1 MDYGI
6 VSILPPLIAILFA
19 IRTKQV
25 LISLIAGI
33 YTAELILSS
42 YHPLL
47 ATMNTVNRVI
57 LVFSQAW
64 VTKTIFFAFLIGA
77 IISLVQASGGV
88 QGLLDFLTIKT
99 KTIKDRKSAMML
111 AYIVGLLIFI
121 ESSITIL
128 ISGIIARPVTDKYK
142 VSREK
147 LAYICDSTSAS
158 VCGLIPL
165 NGWGATLIGI
175 IGVQVT
181 AGIISGNPVDILVR
195 SLPFQFYSI
204 LAILFVLYYIKTGN
218 DWGPMKKAEDRSI
231 KTGKLINDNAIPL
244 TSEDTTD
251 VKIKMGIKPRMLN
264 MLIPILTLIV
274 MMPINLIITGKGDL
288 MAGDGATS
296 VLWAVLAA
304 LVVSAIIYLWQ
315 KIFNISEFMTLTY
328 KGIGGMVPVASILIF
343 AFAIGQSISE
353 LGTGEYLASLV
364 ENRVH
369 NAFGPAIIFILGSI
383 ISFSTGTSWGTF
395 AILIPIAI
403 QMSVAME
410 VGIPITVGAV
420 VSGAIMGDH
429 CSPISDTTILASMAS
444 ASDHIDHVKTQLPY
458 ALLAAVI
465 SIFLYI
471 IAGFIIS

>member
-1 MDYGI
+1 
-6 VSILPPLIAILFA
+6 
-19 IRTKQV
+19 
-25 LISLIAGI
+25 
-33 YTAELILSS
+33 
-42 YHPLL
+42 
-47 ATMNTVNRVI
+47 
-57 LVFSQAW
+57 
-64 VTKTIFFAFLIGA
+64 
-77 IISLVQASGGV
+77 
-88 QGLLDFLTIKT
+88 
-99 KTIKDRKSAMML
+99 MML
-111 AYIVGLLIFI
+111 AYVVGILIFI

-128 ISGIIARPVTDKYK
+128 ISGIIARPVTDKYR

-175 IGVQVT
+175 IGVQIT
-181 AGIISGNPVDILVR
+181 AGVITGNPVDILVR

-204 LAILFVLYYIKTGN
+204 LAILFVLFYIKTGK
-218 DWGPMKKAEDRSI
+218 DWGPMKKAELRSME
-231 KTGKLINDNAIPL
+231 TGQLLNIDATPL
-244 TSEDTTD
+244 TSKDTTD
-251 VKIKMGIKPRMLN
+251 VEIKKGVQPRMHN
-264 MLIPILTLIV
+264 MLIPILTLIA
-274 MMPINLIITGKGDL
+274 MMPINLIITGGGNL

-296 VLWAVLAA
+296 VLWAVLTS
-304 LVVSAIIYLWQ
+304 LIVSAGLYLSQ
-315 KIFNISEFMTLTY
+315 RIFNITEFMNLTY

-364 ENRVH
+364 ENRIH
-369 NAFGPAIIFILGSI
+369 GAFGPAIIFLLGSVI
-383 ISFSTGTSWGTF
+383 AFSTGTSWGTF

-403 QMSVAME
+403 QMSVAMG

-458 ALLAAVI
+458 ALLAAGI
-465 SIFLYI
+465 SAIMYI
-471 IAGFIIS
+471 IVGFMAI

>member
-33 YTAELILSS
+33 YTAEFILSS

-47 ATMNTVNRVI
+47 AIMDTVNRVVN
-57 LVFSQAW
+57 VFSQVW

-99 KTIKDRKSAMML
+99 KTIKNRKSAMML

-175 IGVQVT
+175 IGVQIT

-204 LAILFVLYYIKTGN
+204 LAILFVFYYLKTGN
-218 DWGPMKKAEDRSI
+218 DWGPMKKAEDRTL
-231 KTGKLINDNAIPL
+231 KTGKLINDDAIPL

-251 VKIKMGIKPRMLN
+251 VKMKTGVKPNMLN
-264 MLIPILTLIV
+264 MLIPVLTLIV
-274 MMPINLIITGKGDL
+274 MMPINLIITGKGNL
-288 MAGDGATS
+288 MAGDGSTS
-296 VLWAVLAA
+296 VLWAVLTS
-304 LVVSAIIYLWQ
+304 LVVSAVIYLWQ
-315 KIFNISEFMTLTY
+315 KIFSISEFMTLTY
-328 KGIGGMVPVASILIF
+328 KGVGGMVPVASILIF

-369 NAFGPAIIFILGSI
+369 SAFGPAIIFILGSI

-410 VGIPITVGAV
+410 VGMPITVGAV

-458 ALLAAVI
+458 ALLTAGI
-465 SIFLYI
+465 STILYI
-471 IAGFIIS
+471 IAGFILI

>member
-1 MDYGI
+1 MDYGV

-19 IRTKQV
+19 IKTKQV
-25 LISLIAGI
+25 LISLMAGI
-33 YTAELILSS
+33 YSAELILVS
-42 YHPLL
+42 YQPLL
-47 ATMNTVNRVI
+47 AMINSVNQI
-57 LVFSQAW
+57 INVFSQAW

-99 KTIKDRKSAMML
+99 KTIKSRKSAMML

-165 NGWGATLIGI
+165 NAWGATLIGI
-175 IGVQVT
+175 IGIQIT
-181 AGIISGNPVDILVR
+181 AGIITGNPVEILIR
-195 SLPFQFYSI
+195 SIPFQFYSI
-204 LAILFVLYYIKTGN
+204 LAILFVFYYIKTGK
-218 DWGPMKKAEDRSI
+218 DWGPMKKAEERSM
-231 KTGKLINDNAIPL
+231 KTGKLLDDGATPL
-244 TSEDTTD
+244 TSKDTTD
-251 VKIKMGIKPRMLN
+251 VKMKPGVKPRMLN

-274 MMPINLIITGKGDL
+274 MMPINLIITGKGSL

-304 LVVSAIIYLWQ
+304 LVISAIIYMWQ
-315 KIFNISEFMTLTY
+315 KIFTISEFMNLTY

-353 LGTGEYLASLV
+353 LGTGEYMAGLV
-364 ENRVH
+364 ENRIH
-369 NAFGPAIIFILGSI
+369 SAFGPAIIFILGSI

-395 AILIPIAI
+395 AILVPIAI
-403 QMSVAME
+403 QMSVAMD
-410 VGIPITVGAV
+410 VNIPITIGAV

-458 ALLAAVI
+458 ALLAAGISVI
-465 SIFLYI
+465 LYI
-471 IAGFIIS
+471 IAGFILI